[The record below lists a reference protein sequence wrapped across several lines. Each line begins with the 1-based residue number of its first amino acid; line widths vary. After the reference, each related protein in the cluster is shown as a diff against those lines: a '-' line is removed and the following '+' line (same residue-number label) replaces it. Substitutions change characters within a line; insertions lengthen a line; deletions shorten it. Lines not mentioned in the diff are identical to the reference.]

1 MGGIRYPLAL
11 VRRIAP
17 AGALTALVLL
27 LVFAPMRVSAA
38 PATDPWVVDRARF
51 EPLDPAKPVGAVG
64 IGDYRGVLE
73 VGPSPA
79 TGGVAVINRLGV
91 EEYLQGISEVPV
103 SWPLEA
109 QKAQAIAARSYLLS
123 QLSTDVAT
131 PTRAAG
137 ADICATD
144 ACQVYAGLA
153 KERREGAEAWVAAVQ
168 QTAGQVLLFRDQPI
182 VAKYSSSNG
191 GSTIGGGRPY
201 LRGGIADPFDAASPH
216 HKWRVELPLST
227 VQAAIGLPPDPPLTN
242 VSRAGD
248 GVHLQTTAADGT
260 VTASVIDAGAF
271 RAALVRNVA
280 PPNGLPQTLPSMRYS
295 ANTDGGRGVVVMD
308 GGGWGHGI
316 GMSQWGALGRAQRGW
331 TAPDILAAYYAGLRP
346 VALPPQ
352 RVPAAIRVAVALGPS
367 AATITSEGAFR
378 VTDGNGRVLAHAA
391 TGDWKVVAAGRN
403 VRLVPPA
410 GQGDPLSVSHQ
421 LGGSPQPD
429 SPLSLRVRVSTPAL
443 VKITATAPAS
453 APVVLDQGIVI
464 GERVVSLP
472 QSTVPG
478 RYAIS
483 IEADAGANRVVRA
496 PADFEIQRLRPP
508 PDLAGLHLA
517 AVKTSNL
524 GVPIE
529 EPGRTVPKGVA
540 VAALGVTAAGTYR
553 LARRLRPRAAAPA
566 SA

>member
-1 MGGIRYPLAL
+1 M
-11 VRRIAP
+11 RRIVP
-17 AGALTALVLL
+17 AGALIALVLL
-27 LVFAPMRVSAA
+27 LLAPARVSAA
-38 PATDPWVVDRARF
+38 NAPADPWVVDRVRF

-64 IGDYRGVLE
+64 VGDYRGVLE

-123 QLSTDVAT
+123 QLANDVAT

-153 KERREGAEAWVAAVQ
+153 KERRAGSEAWVAAVQ
-168 QTAGQVLLFRDQPI
+168 QTAGQVLLFGDQPI

-191 GSTIGGGRPY
+191 GTTIGGGRPY

-216 HKWRVELPLST
+216 HRWRVELPLST
-227 VQAAIGLPPDPPLTN
+227 VQAALGLPPDPPLT
-242 VSRAGD
+242 SATRSGS

-260 VTASVIDAGAF
+260 VTNSVVDAAAY
-271 RAALVRNVA
+271 RSALVRNVA
-280 PPNGLPQTLPSMRYS
+280 SPEGLPQTLPSMRYS
-295 ANTDGGRGVVVMD
+295 ANTDHGRGVVVMD

-346 VALPPQ
+346 VALPAE
-352 RVPAAIRVAVALGPS
+352 RVPSAIRVAVALGS
-367 AATITSEGAFR
+367 SQTTVTSEGAYR

-391 TGDWKVVAAGRN
+391 TGNWTVTASGRN

-410 GQGDPLSVSHQ
+410 GQDAPLTVTHQ
-421 LGGSPQPD
+421 IEGSPQPD
-429 SPLSLRVRVSTPAL
+429 AALAVRVRVSTPAL
-443 VKITATAPAS
+443 VKVTATAPGSAS
-453 APVVLDQGIVI
+453 VVLDQGIVV
-464 GERVVSLP
+464 GERVIPLP
-472 QSTVPG
+472 QSTIPG
-478 RYAIS
+478 RYALS
-483 IEADAGANRVVRA
+483 IEADAGANRVTNN

-508 PDLAGLHLA
+508 PDLASLHLA
-517 AVKTSNL
+517 VAKSSLL
-524 GVPIE
+524 GVPME
-529 EPGRTVPKGVA
+529 EPERTVPKGIA
-540 VAALGVTAAGTYR
+540 VAGVGLAAAGTYR
-553 LARRLRPRAAAPA
+553 LTRRLRPRPPVPA

>member
-1 MGGIRYPLAL
+1 M
-11 VRRIAP
+11 RRIAP
-17 AGALTALVLL
+17 AGALIALVLF
-27 LVFAPMRVSAA
+27 VFMAPARVSAA
-38 PATDPWVVDRARF
+38 SAPADPWVVDRVRF

-153 KERREGAEAWVAAVQ
+153 KERRAGAEAWVSAVQ

-201 LRGGIADPFDAASPH
+201 LRGGVADPFDAASPH
-216 HKWRVELPLST
+216 HRWRVELPLST
-227 VQAAIGLPPDPPLTN
+227 VQAALGLPPDPPLTQ
-242 VSRAGD
+242 VSRSGN

-260 VTASVIDAGAF
+260 VTASVIDA
-271 RAALVRNVA
+271 ALYRTSLIRGVPA
-280 PPNGLPQTLPSMRYS
+280 QNGLPQTLPSMRYS
-295 ANTDGGRGVVVMD
+295 AVTDGARGVVVMD

-331 TAPDILAAYYAGLRP
+331 KAPDILAAYYAGLRP
-346 VALPPQ
+346 VALPAD
-352 RVPAAIRVAVALGPS
+352 RVPSAIRVAVALGS
-367 AATITSEGAFR
+367 SQTTVTSEGAFR
-378 VTDGNGRVLAHAA
+378 VTDGNGRVLAHSAS
-391 TGDWKVVAAGRN
+391 GEWKVVPAGRN

-421 LGGSPQPD
+421 VEGSPQPD
-429 SPLSLRVRVSTPAL
+429 SALSLRVRVSVPAL
-443 VKITATAPAS
+443 IKVTATAPGS
-453 APVVLDQGIVI
+453 ATVVLDQGLVV
-464 GERVVSLP
+464 GERVIPLP

-478 RYAIS
+478 RYAIA
-483 IEADAGANRVVRA
+483 IEADAGANRVVGA
-496 PADFEIQRLRPP
+496 PADFEIQKLRPP
-508 PDLAGLHLA
+508 PDLASMQLA
-517 AVKTSNL
+517 VAKSSLIL
-524 GVPIE
+524 GPIE
-529 EPGRTVPKGVA
+529 EPERTVPKGVA
-540 VAALGVTAAGTYR
+540 FAAVGFTAAGTYR
-553 LARRLRPRAAAPA
+553 LVRRLRPRQPAPA